1 MIILS
6 LPILFIILITSSTI
20 SSHSIL
26 TSNISNN
33 IDIDI
38 YDNIIPT
45 MTTIDSTNSNN
56 YIEVSNITLH
66 NTDNTII
73 TSINSINITINNNYI
88 LHFYGTWCKSCL
100 KFIIIFKQL
109 SEKYK
114 TIQFLN
120 INVDNNQ
127 KIWKNLYNLEVYPTI
142 LYKLSSSPSSSSS
155 LKRYI
160 GHRSYDMISLF
171 IGRMISNES
180 YKLITTNLYDDLIH
194 YSTLS
199 DNVTFVLSYSSKS
212 SSTRHDNKL
221 RKLYIINIFKQLA
234 EEMKD
239 FVTFAINDK
248 YQDDD
253 VHEDANNHHYEDN
266 DDNLI
271 VIYKYEVTHNYSNV
285 KMSIDVNDDIYHINY
300 DNNDDIPTNINN
312 NQSSSASLLMIKK
325 NIQYFIQQNN
335 YPLISIYDNHNF
347 QRLSNLENRYIV
359 ILIID
364 YLHKNMVSVTT
375 TTTNSSSNNNIDNN
389 VSTIATTTKTTISTA
404 TSSMSYINEYKQFIL
419 NISNHHHHNND
430 EDQDKFIF
438 GILDGKKFRGFIK
451 TYHTLMPAIL
461 IINHEKQ
468 INYNFPLLPISPS
481 TSFLSLSLFTSS
493 LTSSLATLRRV
504 KNTKLQNNIIITND
518 IPSILTTIIYHTQ
531 QIPFYSS
538 VSPNVWKHILYRYDE
553 LYPMS
558 LLIFI
563 IPILFL
569 IICYYNPYPTEKKM
583 KID

>member
-1 MIILS
+1 M
-6 LPILFIILITSSTI
+6 
-20 SSHSIL
+20 
-26 TSNISNN
+26 
-33 IDIDI
+33 
-38 YDNIIPT
+38 
-45 MTTIDSTNSNN
+45 
-56 YIEVSNITLH
+56 
-66 NTDNTII
+66 
-73 TSINSINITINNNYI
+73 NITINNNYI
-88 LHFYGTWCKSCL
+88 IHFYGTWCKSCL

-127 KIWKNLYNLEVYPTI
+127 KVWKNLYNLEVYPTI
-142 LYKLSSSPSSSSS
+142 LYKLSSSSSSSSSSSTSSPQLPLLSSSSSPSSSS

-171 IGRMISNES
+171 IDRMISNES
-180 YKLITTNLYDDLIH
+180 YKLIATNLYDDLIH
-194 YSTLS
+194 YSTLT
-199 DNVTFVLSYSSKS
+199 DNVTFVLSYSSTSSSS
-212 SSTRHDNKL
+212 SSTRHNNYL
-221 RKLYIINIFKQLA
+221 RKQSIINIFKQLA

-253 VHEDANNHHYEDN
+253 ANNHYEDN

-285 KMSIDVNDDIYHINY
+285 KMIIDVNDGIYHINY
-300 DNNDDIPTNINN
+300 DNNDDIATNINN
-312 NQSSSASLLMIKK
+312 NQLSSASLLMIKK

-364 YLHKNMVSVTT
+364 YHHKNMVSVTT
-375 TTTNSSSNNNIDNN
+375 TTVANSSSSSNNNIDNN

-404 TSSMSYINEYKQFIL
+404 TSSISYINEYKDFIL
-419 NISNHHHHNND
+419 RISNHHHHHHDKND
-430 EDQDKFIF
+430 DDQDKFIF

-468 INYNFPLLPISPS
+468 INYNFPLLPILPSSSSQS
-481 TSFLSLSLFTSS
+481 TSFLSLSLF
-493 LTSSLATLRRV
+493 TSSLATLRRV

-518 IPSILTTIIYHTQ
+518 IPSILTTIINHTQ

-563 IPILFL
+563 IPIIFF

>member
-1 MIILS
+1 MIMMIILS
-6 LPILFIILITSSTI
+6 LSILFIILITSSSI

-26 TSNISNN
+26 TSNNSDN
-33 IDIDI
+33 IDIDN
-38 YDNIIPT
+38 YNNIIP
-45 MTTIDSTNSNN
+45 IDSTNSNN

-66 NTDNTII
+66 NTDSTII

-100 KFIIIFKQL
+100 KFITIFKKL

-114 TIQFLN
+114 AIQFLN

-142 LYKLSSSPSSSSS
+142 LYKLSLSSSSSSSSSSSTSPPLLPLLSSPSSSSS
-155 LKRYI
+155 LLKRYV

-212 SSTRHDNKL
+212 SSTTRHDYHL

-253 VHEDANNHHYEDN
+253 VHKDANNHHYEDN

-285 KMSIDVNDDIYHINY
+285 KMSINVNDDIYHINY
-300 DNNDDIPTNINN
+300 DNNDDIATNINS
-312 NQSSSASLLMIKK
+312 NQSSLASLLMIKK

-364 YLHKNMVSVTT
+364 YHHKNM
-375 TTTNSSSNNNIDNN
+375 

-404 TSSMSYINEYKQFIL
+404 TSSMSYINEYKEFIL
-419 NISNHHHHNND
+419 NISNHHHHHDKND
-430 EDQDKFIF
+430 DDQDKFIF

-468 INYNFPLLPISPS
+468 INYNFPLLPISLS
-481 TSFLSLSLFTSS
+481 SSSLSLF
-493 LTSSLATLRRV
+493 TSSLATLRRV
-504 KNTKLQNNIIITND
+504 KSTKLQNNIIITND
-518 IPSILTTIIYHTQ
+518 IQSILTTIIYHTQ

-538 VSPNVWKHILYRYDE
+538 ISPNVWKHILYRYDE

-563 IPILFL
+563 IPIIFL

>member
-1 MIILS
+1 
-6 LPILFIILITSSTI
+6 
-20 SSHSIL
+20 
-26 TSNISNN
+26 
-33 IDIDI
+33 
-38 YDNIIPT
+38 
-45 MTTIDSTNSNN
+45 
-56 YIEVSNITLH
+56 
-66 NTDNTII
+66 
-73 TSINSINITINNNYI
+73 
-88 LHFYGTWCKSCL
+88 
-100 KFIIIFKQL
+100 
-109 SEKYK
+109 
-114 TIQFLN
+114 
-120 INVDNNQ
+120 
-127 KIWKNLYNLEVYPTI
+127 
-142 LYKLSSSPSSSSS
+142 
-155 LKRYI
+155 
-160 GHRSYDMISLF
+160 MISLF

-212 SSTRHDNKL
+212 SSTSSTTRHDYYL

-253 VHEDANNHHYEDN
+253 VHKDANNHHYEDK

-271 VIYKYEVTHNYSNV
+271 VIYKYEVTCNYSNV
-285 KMSIDVNDDIYHINY
+285 KMSINVNDDIYHINY
-300 DNNDDIPTNINN
+300 DNNDDIATNINN

-325 NIQYFIQQNN
+325 KIQYFIQQNN

-364 YLHKNMVSVTT
+364 YHHKNMVS
-375 TTTNSSSNNNIDNN
+375 
-389 VSTIATTTKTTISTA
+389 TIETTTKTTISTA
-404 TSSMSYINEYKQFIL
+404 TSSMSYINEYKEFIL
-419 NISNHHHHNND
+419 NISNHHHHHHHDKND
-430 EDQDKFIF
+430 DDQDKFIF

-481 TSFLSLSLFTSS
+481 SSSLSLF
-493 LTSSLATLRRV
+493 TSSLATLRRV
-504 KNTKLQNNIIITND
+504 KDTKLQNNKIITND
-518 IPSILTTIIYHTQ
+518 IQSILTTIIYHTQ

-538 VSPNVWKHILYRYDE
+538 ISPNVWKHILYRYDE
-553 LYPMS
+553 LYPIS

-563 IPILFL
+563 IPIIFL